1 MSDIRL
7 SLQFAFL
14 TMLGLLCA
22 SGAPAQDPP
31 KAADLVAEGDRL
43 ANDNQYDKAIVA
55 YESALRI
62 TRENKD
68 QNGEADALYGITYVY
83 EQRGENDRARRA
95 LNDCLVI
102 RRLLNQPAKIGATL
116 NDLGNVDLSTG
127 AHQEAL
133 RFYRE
138 ALPQYEQGGDR
149 AGVAIAL
156 SNIGAT
162 LRVLGNYQEG
172 LLYLEKSEKEF
183 EALGRDGNSAVTLG
197 NIAQVYAFLGDYSR
211 ALEYDARALALSQKL
226 GNRELI
232 AKSYNLD
239 GVIENWRGNYRTALA
254 WLEKSLAIRQEVKM
268 PWGVAE
274 TLENIGEVYQSQGD
288 HKQAIEYFSRSIAM
302 AHKIQNQSLECDG
315 HRNRGTEL
323 LALRR
328 PDEAMKEFDLAYKL
342 ADVTS
347 EKVNMSISLA
357 QMGRAQLQLRRATEA
372 IRFLD
377 RAAEIQTAI
386 GDRRDLADTK
396 AQLAELHRRQGDS
409 RDALRIAREAEDTAT
424 AVDRPDALWRAQLTE
439 GKALRSLSMNS
450 AAAAALDRAIDT
462 IETLHSHVAGP
473 PTADSTYFADKQE
486 PYLQR
491 MELALA
497 AHDTTGALLFEERS
511 RARSLAQ
518 ILEKGRVDLRKSLT
532 GPEREQERELE
543 NQLASL
549 NILASQ
555 TAEKSSLDEAADVRN
570 QRDLKRGEWESFRTK
585 LYAAHPELAAERG
598 ESHVIGQADARRL
611 AARTHALVLDYAVTA
626 RVTYLFVLAPAG
638 KIRVIPIYV
647 RAARLKSL
655 AAEFHRQLASQDL
668 AFGPHA
674 QELYQL
680 LLAPVAIDLN
690 QQTGL
695 IVLPDGPLWDVP
707 FQALEPSPKHF
718 LIEYAPISYSPSLT
732 VLEETLNASQ
742 GEKNRPPEL
751 LALGNPANS
760 AEKLPEA
767 ERQVRELQKLYGENR
782 SHVLTGSS
790 ATEEAFKAEA
800 GKYGVVHIA
809 SHAILDDASPM
820 YSHILLAT
828 AATSGEDGILEAR
841 EVMDLDLHADMV
853 VLSACDTARGEAAAG
868 EGITGILWAM
878 FIAGAHTTVA
888 SLWRIES
895 SSTSELMTEFHRQ
908 WLDNR
913 RAAPAMAKASA
924 MRAASRKL
932 IASDRYSHPFYWAG
946 FIVAGSPQ

>member
-1 MSDIRL
+1 VSDIRL
-7 SLQFAFL
+7 SEQFAFL
-14 TMLGLLCA
+14 TILGLLCA
-22 SGAPAQDPP
+22 PGAQAQDPP
-31 KAADLVAEGDRL
+31 KAADLVVDGNRL
-43 ANDNQYDKAIVA
+43 ADDSQYDKAIA
-55 YESALRI
+55 AFESALRI

-68 QNGEADALYGITYVY
+68 QNGEADALYGIAYVY
-83 EQRGENDRARRA
+83 EQRGEYDRARRA
-95 LNDCLVI
+95 LNDCLAI
-102 RRLLNQPAKIGATL
+102 RKQLNQPAKIGATL
-116 NDLGNVDLSTG
+116 NDLGNVELAKG

-149 AGVAIAL
+149 GGVAIAL

-162 LRVLGNYQEG
+162 FRLLGDYQEG
-172 LLYLEKSEKEF
+172 LVYLEKSEKEF
-183 EALGRDGNSAVTLG
+183 EALGRDRNSAVTLG
-197 NIAQVYAFLGDYSR
+197 NIAQAYAYLGDYSR

-232 AKSYNLD
+232 SKSYNFD
-239 GVIENWRGNYRTALA
+239 GVIENWRGNYRPALA
-254 WLEKSLAIRQEVKM
+254 LLEKALAIRQEVKL

-288 HKQAIEYFSRSIAM
+288 HKQAIEYFSRSIEM
-302 AHKIQNQSLECDG
+302 ARKIQNQSLECDG

-323 LALRR
+323 LARHR
-328 PDEAMKEFDLAYKL
+328 PSDAMKEFDLAYKL

-357 QMGRAQLQLRRATEA
+357 QMGRAQLQLGNPAEA
-372 IRFLD
+372 IHFLD

-396 AQLAELHRRQGDS
+396 AELAEFRRQGGHTQE
-409 RDALRIAREAEDTAT
+409 ALAIAREAEEVAS

-439 GKALRSLSMNS
+439 GKALRNLAMNS
-450 AAAAALDRAIDT
+450 EATAALDRAIET

-473 PTADSTYFADKQE
+473 PTADTAYFADKQE

-497 AHDTTGALLFEERS
+497 THDSAGALMFEERS

-518 ILEKGRVDLRKSLT
+518 ILEKGRVNVRKSLT
-532 GPEREQERELE
+532 GQERQHERELE

-555 TAEKSSLDEAADVRN
+555 TAEKSSPEEAAAARN
-570 QRDLKRGEWESFRTK
+570 KRDLKRGEWESFRTE
-585 LYAAHPELAAERG
+585 LYTAHPELAAQRG
-598 ESHVIGQADARRL
+598 ESRVMGQAEARRL

-626 RVTYLFVLAPAG
+626 RVTYLFVLAPG
-638 KIRVIPIYV
+638 SIRVIPIRV
-647 RAARLKSL
+647 SAARLKSL
-655 AAEFHRQLASQDL
+655 AGEFHRQLASQDL
-668 AFGPHA
+668 GFSTLA
-674 QELYQL
+674 QQLYQL
-680 LLAPVAIDLN
+680 LLAPVETELK

-707 FQALEPSPKHF
+707 FQALEPRPKHF
-718 LIEYAPISYSPSLT
+718 LIEDTAISYSPSLT
-732 VLEETLNASQ
+732 VLEETIHASRD
-742 GEKNRPPEL
+742 EKSRPLEL

-782 SHVLTGSS
+782 SHVLTGPA
-790 ATEEAFKAEA
+790 ATEEAFKTEA
-800 GKYGVVHIA
+800 GKYRVVHIA

-820 YSHILLAT
+820 YSHILLAK
-828 AATSGEDGILEAR
+828 AGTSAEDGILEAR
-841 EVMDLDLHADMV
+841 EVMDLDLDADMV
-853 VLSACDTARGEAAAG
+853 VLSACDTARGEAVAG
-868 EGITGILWAM
+868 EGITGLLWAM
-878 FIAGAHTTVA
+878 FLGGSHTTVA

-895 SSTSELMTEFHRQ
+895 SSTSELMVEFHRH
-908 WLDNR
+908 WLENR
-913 RAAPAMAKASA
+913 SSAGAMAKASA
-924 MRAASRKL
+924 MRAAARKL
-932 IASDRYSHPFYWAG
+932 IASERYSHPFYWAG